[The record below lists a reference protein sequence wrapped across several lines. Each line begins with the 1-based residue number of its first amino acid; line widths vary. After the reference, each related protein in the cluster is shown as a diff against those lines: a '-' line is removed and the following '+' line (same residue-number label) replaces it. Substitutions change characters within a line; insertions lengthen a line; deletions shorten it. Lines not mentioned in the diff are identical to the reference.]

1 MSKKK
6 KKDKLFLKDSS
17 LLQESPSMESLE
29 CRLETLENDIMEL
42 QSLLFRSFKQMSEEL
57 NT

>member
-57 NT
+57 NI